1 LKHAHFTLDVTD
13 GIGAGG
19 FSLET
24 PSGKTFKIVY
34 RLFTKE
40 EADHL
45 EEVVLNTY

>member
-1 LKHAHFTLDVTD
+1 LKHEHFTLDVTY

-24 PSGKTFKIVY
+24 PYGKTFKIVY
-34 RLFTKE
+34 LLFSEE